1 MSVGADLKLPFW
13 FAFFPAVYT
22 IYLDLYCESS
32 SIHNYSI
39 YQVFVM
45 CRKLKLSVARST
57 VLVTLIRRDKNNIM
71 GYQRTKIT
79 LCFLAKLFVLANGL
93 F

>member
-22 IYLDLYCESS
+22 IYLDFYCESS

-57 VLVTLIRRDKNNIM
+57 VLVTLYNYGIRIRIWFIRGPK
-71 GYQRTKIT
+71 
-79 LCFLAKLFVLANGL
+79 
-93 F
+93 